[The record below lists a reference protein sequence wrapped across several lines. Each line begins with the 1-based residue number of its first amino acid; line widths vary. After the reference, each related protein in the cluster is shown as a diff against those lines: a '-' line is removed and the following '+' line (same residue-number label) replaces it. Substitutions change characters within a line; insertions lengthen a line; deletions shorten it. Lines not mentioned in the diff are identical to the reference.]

1 MAKLAAILAAYILLL
16 LQSSQGIAAG
26 NETAIEDAYRIQ
38 PGDVLEISV
47 WKEETML
54 RTVLVRPDGGLS
66 YPLVG
71 ELQAAGKS
79 ISELQALVTE
89 RLTKYIPDPVVT
101 VSTQQ
106 LSGNKIYVVG
116 RVNRPG
122 EFTANRYMDVVQA
135 LSLAG
140 GMTPYAA
147 NNKIKVL
154 RREDGKLTAI
164 PFKYGEIEKGE
175 NLEQNIIL
183 QSGDVVLVP

>member
-1 MAKLAAILAAYILLL
+1 MIRLPSVLLTFALLL
-16 LQSSQGIAAG
+16 GQTHLPTMAD
-26 NETAIEDAYRIQ
+26 ETVADAYTIQ